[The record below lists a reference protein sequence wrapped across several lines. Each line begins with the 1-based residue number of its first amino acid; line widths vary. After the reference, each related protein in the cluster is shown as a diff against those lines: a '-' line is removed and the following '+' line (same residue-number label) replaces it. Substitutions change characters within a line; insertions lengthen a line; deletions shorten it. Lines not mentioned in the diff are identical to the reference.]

1 MALDGAFLSLLK
13 TEISQIALGSR
24 VEKISQPSREEL
36 VITLRYKGGSAK
48 LLISASASSPRIHFT
63 EIALENPKS
72 PPMFCMLARKHLN
85 NGKLIGIRQVGMDR
99 IIILDFESVNELGDL
114 VGVSIAVEIMGRHS
128 NIIIIDQN
136 GKIIDA
142 IKRISDDMS
151 RVRSVLPGMKYSLP
165 PLQEKANILESDI
178 DVICNT
184 ITSITNKE
192 IELNKA
198 ILETLQGFS
207 PLVCREIENYV
218 GNFQSVVVSEMTQS
232 QKDRFKFAMQ
242 NLKEILQ
249 NGKPTPTQLIEKENK
264 PKDFSFIDIKQYGEL
279 MVTKQ
284 FDNLSSLLDSFYSER
299 DRVCRMKQRS
309 HDLLKMLVSATERIS
324 RKLETQKGEL
334 KACENREEYK
344 VIGDII
350 SANLYTIQKGDTKAV
365 LQNFYSDD
373 LSDIEI
379 SLDPLLTPAQNAQRY
394 YSLYRKAS
402 TAQKMLEGLIQKAE
416 AELVYLDSVFDAIT
430 RTTGD
435 SELLEIREELYQQG
449 YIKRSKNKGNKM
461 LKAQPPIEYVSSD
474 GFTILCGRNNLQN
487 DKLTMKTAKKHDMW
501 FHVQSLA
508 GSHVIVVT
516 DGREIPDRTYEEAF
530 HIAAYNSKARDAS
543 MVAVDYTM
551 VKNIK
556 KPNGAKPG
564 MVIFYENY
572 TGYITPDKEL
582 VESLLKK

>member
-13 TEISQIALGSR
+13 TEISQTALGAR

-36 VITLRYKGGSAK
+36 IISLRYKGGSAK
-48 LLISASASSPRIHFT
+48 LLISATASSPRIHFT

-114 VGVSIAVEIMGRHS
+114 VQISIAVEIMGRHS

-151 RVRSVLPGMKYSLP
+151 RVRSILPGMKYSLP
-165 PLQEKANILESDI
+165 PLQEKLNILENDI
-178 DVICNT
+178 DVICNEV
-184 ITSITNKE
+184 TSITNKE

-198 ILETLQGFS
+198 ILEKLQGFS

-218 GNFQSVVVSEMTQS
+218 GNFQSVVVSEMTQD

-249 NGKPTPTQLIEKENK
+249 SGKSQPTQLIEKENK
-264 PKDFSFIDIKQYGEL
+264 PKDFSFIDIKQYGAL
-279 MVTKQ
+279 MTTKQ
-284 FDNLSSLLDSFYSER
+284 FDSLSQLLDSFYSER

-324 RKLETQKGEL
+324 RKLETQKGEF

-350 SANLYTIQKGDTKAV
+350 SANLYTIQKGDTKVV

-373 LSDIEI
+373 LSEIEI
-379 SLDPLLTPAQNAQRY
+379 SLDPMLTPAQNAQRY

-402 TAQKMLEGLIQKAE
+402 TAQKMLTELIEKAE

-508 GSHVIVVT
+508 GSHVIVIT

-543 MVAVDYTM
+543 LVAVDYTQI
-551 VKNIK
+551 KNIK

-572 TGYITPDKEL
+572 TGYITPNKEL

>member
-13 TEISQIALGSR
+13 NEISQIALGSR

-36 VITLRYKGGSAK
+36 VISLRYKGGSAK
-48 LLISASASSPRIHFT
+48 LLISATASSPRIHFT
-63 EIALENPKS
+63 GIPLENPKS

-85 NGKLIGIRQVGMDR
+85 NGKLIGVRQIGMDR

-114 VGVSIAVEIMGRHS
+114 VKVSIAVEIMGRHS

-151 RVRSVLPGMKYSLP
+151 RVCSVLPGMKYSLP
-165 PLQEKANILESDI
+165 PIQEKMNIVENDI

-218 GNFQSVVVSEMTQS
+218 GRSQSVVVSEMTQD
-232 QKDRFKFAMQ
+232 QKERFKFAMQ
-242 NLKEILQ
+242 NVKDILQ
-249 NGKPTPTQLIEKENK
+249 SGKVKPTQLIEKEK
-264 PKDFSFIDIKQYGEL
+264 PKDFSFIDIKQYGAL
-279 MVTKQ
+279 MTTKC
-284 FDNLSSLLDSFYSER
+284 FDTLSQLLDSFYSER

-324 RKLETQKGEL
+324 RKLETQKSEL

-365 LQNFYSDD
+365 LQNFYSED
-373 LSDIEI
+373 LSDIVI
-379 SLDPLLTPAQNAQRY
+379 TLDPMLTPAQNAQRY

-402 TAQKMLEGLIQKAE
+402 TAQKMLTELIEKAE
-416 AELVYLDSVFDAIT
+416 AELVYLDSVFDSIS

-508 GSHVIVVT
+508 GSHAIVVT

-543 MVAVDYTM
+543 LVAVDYTQI
-551 VKNIK
+551 KNIK

-572 TGYITPDKEL
+572 TGYITPNKEL
-582 VESLLKK
+582 VESLLKKQ

>member
-13 TEISQIALGSR
+13 NEISQIALGSR

-36 VITLRYKGGSAK
+36 VISLRYKGGSAK
-48 LLISASASSPRIHFT
+48 LLISATASSPRIHFT
-63 EIALENPKS
+63 GIPLENPKS

-85 NGKLIGIRQVGMDR
+85 NGKLIGVRQIGMDR

-114 VGVSIAVEIMGRHS
+114 VKVSIAVEIMGRHS

-151 RVRSVLPGMKYSLP
+151 RVCSVLPGMKYSLP
-165 PLQEKANILESDI
+165 PIQEKMNIVENDI

-218 GNFQSVVVSEMTQS
+218 GRSQSVVVSEMTQD
-232 QKDRFKFAMQ
+232 QKERFKFAMQ
-242 NLKEILQ
+242 NVKDILQ
-249 NGKPTPTQLIEKENK
+249 SGKVKPTQLIEKEK
-264 PKDFSFIDIKQYGEL
+264 PKDFSFIDIKQYGAL
-279 MVTKQ
+279 MTTKC
-284 FDNLSSLLDSFYSER
+284 FDTLSQLLDSFYSER

-324 RKLETQKGEL
+324 RKLETQKSEL

-365 LQNFYSDD
+365 LQNFYSED
-373 LSDIEI
+373 LSDIVI
-379 SLDPLLTPAQNAQRY
+379 TLDPMLTPAQNAQRY

-402 TAQKMLEGLIQKAE
+402 TAQKMLTELIEKAE
-416 AELVYLDSVFDAIT
+416 AELVYLDSVFDSIS

-543 MVAVDYTM
+543 LVAVDYTQI
-551 VKNIK
+551 KNIK

-572 TGYITPDKEL
+572 TGYITPNKEL
-582 VESLLKK
+582 VESLLKKQ